1 MEFLL
6 AQMYVIVIVII
17 CSLLVT
23 VDCVA
28 DKLELG

>member
-1 MEFLL
+1 MESLL
-6 AQMYVIVIVII
+6 AQIYVILIVVI

-28 DKLELG
+28 DKLELE